1 MTMSNIFSKIVIFS
15 LGAVAGAAV
24 TYKITKEKIMQE
36 AHEEIDAIR
45 EYYNFND
52 SVDEDEEPSEPDENP
67 KTDRAVYEEI
77 VKDYKEEEEMED
89 RPYVIAPEEF
99 GECDYAT
106 ISLTYYA
113 DGIVANEKNKPI
125 RNVDELIGEES
136 LDHFGEYEEDSVFV
150 RNDKLR
156 IDYEILKDYREYSE
170 IS

>member
-1 MTMSNIFSKIVIFS
+1 MSNTLSKVIIFS

-52 SVDEDEEPSEPDENP
+52 SIDNDTESFEPDENP
-67 KTDRAVYEEI
+67 KSEKEAYEKI
-77 VKDYKEEEEMED
+77 IKDYKEEEEMED

-156 IDYEILKDYREYSE
+156 IDYEILKDYRAYSE

>member
-1 MTMSNIFSKIVIFS
+1 MTMSNMLSKVIIFS

-24 TYKITKEKIMQE
+24 TYKMTKEKIMQE

-52 SVDEDEEPSEPDENP
+52 SIDNDTESFEPDENP
-67 KTDRAVYEEI
+67 KSEKEAYEKI

-150 RNDKLR
+150 RNDKIR
-156 IDYEILKDYREYSE
+156 IDYEILKDYRAYSE

>member
-1 MTMSNIFSKIVIFS
+1 MTMSNILSKVIIFS
-15 LGAVAGAAV
+15 LAGAAV

-52 SVDEDEEPSEPDENP
+52 SIDNDTESFEPDENP
-67 KTDRAVYEEI
+67 KSEKEAYEKI
-77 VKDYKEEEEMED
+77 IKDYKEEEEMED

-156 IDYEILKDYREYSE
+156 IDYEILKDYRAYSE